1 MQRSDA
7 RREVGA
13 GFLVWGRPRAILPPP
28 MRSALKFLAPAAF
41 LVLAWIGG
49 STPAMAADG
58 SGPQIRRR
66 GGQWSLLAGG
76 AACLPG
82 RASCSRESSI
92 AGTTVDGTTRPSL
105 ATGAEL
111 GYRINDY
118 VFVGASYRFGMFDM
132 SFVNPDGLPYEFAYQ
147 HSIYGVV
154 RPSVPLWRF
163 DLGVNLGAGFS
174 RQVFRLPGEDRDY
187 AAGFSALVGPT
198 LDLFISDRV
207 FIGAR
212 FDLLLNAQGDVC
224 QQRGGQTLCAAAQDT
239 DPGPVHQMV
248 FGLNVGGTFF

>member
-1 MQRSDA
+1 MRTLWK
-7 RREVGA
+7 
-13 GFLVWGRPRAILPPP
+13 FLV
-28 MRSALKFLAPAAF
+28 PAAS
-41 LVLAWIGG
+41 LALAWIAV
-49 STPAMAADG
+49 SAPAMAAEG
-58 SGPQIRRR
+58 TGPQIRRK

-76 AACLPG
+76 AACVPG
-82 RASCSRESSI
+82 QASCSRKSTV
-92 AGTTVDGTTRPSL
+92 AGTTIDGTTRPSL

-111 GYRINDY
+111 GYRLNDY
-118 VFVGASYRFGMFDM
+118 VFVGAAYRFGMFDM

-154 RPSVPLWRF
+154 RPSIPLWRF
-163 DLGVNLGAGFS
+163 DLGLTLGPGFS
-174 RQVFRLPGEDRDY
+174 RQVFRLPGDDRDY
-187 AAGFSALVGPT
+187 SAGFSAILGPT

-224 QQRGGQTLCAAAQDT
+224 QQRGGDTRCGAAQDT
-239 DPGPVHQMV
+239 DVGPVHQMV

>member
-1 MQRSDA
+1 
-7 RREVGA
+7 
-13 GFLVWGRPRAILPPP
+13 
-28 MRSALKFLAPAAF
+28 MRTTLKFLVPAAS
-41 LVLAWIGG
+41 LALAWVATPTMAEAAEGG
-49 STPAMAADG
+49 
-58 SGPQIRRR
+58 GPQIRRK

-82 RASCSRESSI
+82 RASCSRKSTLG
-92 AGTTVDGTTRPSL
+92 GTTVDGSTRPSL
-105 ATGAEL
+105 GTGAEL

-132 SFVNPDGLPYEFAYQ
+132 SFVNPDGQPYEFGYQ

-154 RPSVPLWRF
+154 RPSIPLWRF
-163 DLGVNLGAGFS
+163 DLGLNLGAGFS
-174 RQVFRLPGEDRDY
+174 KQVFRLPGDDRDY
-187 AAGFSALVGPT
+187 SAGFSGLVGPT

-207 FIGAR
+207 FVGAR

-239 DPGPVHQMV
+239 DAGPVHQML